1 MGRFDKTIIPLA
13 LVGYEKII
21 VSSAIRTSLAI
32 HHSVGDP
39 HLELGGRG
47 GGGVPFYFACST
59 DFSSSC
65 DFFFFAQNN
74 GGLCPPGF
82 SLDSPLPSR
91 HKTKNNTSTGV

>member
-39 HLELGGRG
+39 HLELGGG
-47 GGGVPFYFACST
+47 GGGVCGSILLVLPAFLPPVI
-59 DFSSSC
+59 SS
-65 DFFFFAQNN
+65 FLPKIRWGVGV
-74 GGLCPPGF
+74 GGLCPLG
-82 SLDSPLPSR
+82 SSSSSATAISP
-91 HKTKNNTSTGV
+91 